1 MAAVSVR
8 SVSKQEYWRKLFAE
22 QASSRLSVVQF
33 CKMRGVSKPSF
44 YAWRKKLAESP
55 SLGKLEPPAF
65 AQVAVLPNMFV
76 DGSANSSPSITI
88 QMPNE
93 VRIEVPP
100 GADRRLLRE
109 VLAAL
114 QEASC

>member
-1 MAAVSVR
+1 MSAVKLR
-8 SVSKQEYWRKLFAE
+8 SESKQEYWRKLFAE
-22 QASSRLSVVQF
+22 QVNSRLSVVQF
-33 CKMRGVSKPSF
+33 CKLRGVSKPSF
-44 YAWRKKLAESP
+44 YAWRQKLAESS

-65 AQVAVLPNMFV
+65 AQVAVLPHMLV
-76 DGSANSSPSITI
+76 DGNANSSSPITI
-88 QMPNE
+88 QMPND

-114 QEASC
+114 REASC